1 MTTYM
6 IGRLLVLVGFL
17 FVNYVSR

>member
-1 MTTYM
+1 MTIYM